1 MVKCIFEAVQSL
13 NRELEMTA
21 MEYTERKMI
30 IISETYQENMTHA
43 WTSYDVKCMYLIIFV
58 VRYV

>member
-1 MVKCIFEAVQSL
+1 
-13 NRELEMTA
+13 MTA

-58 VRYV
+58 VLYV

>member
-1 MVKCIFEAVQSL
+1 
-13 NRELEMTA
+13 MTA

-43 WTSYDVKCMYLIIFV
+43 WTSYDVKYMYLIIFV
-58 VRYV
+58 VLYV